1 MKRTLIITGIIATV
15 IIIVMIVFNKLASR
29 RTDVSTWAEV
39 KKGLFEV
46 TVTGA
51 GELYAEKSLDVKGP
65 DIAQSSNQDDHGG
78 GGRGSEGSRGGGGH
92 MRVADFKITDIVPEG
107 TMVKEGDYIAQLDR
121 TTYDNTL
128 KDEFTNLETYQSKLE
143 MKMLDTAVT
152 LTNLRDEI
160 RNQRYVVE
168 EAQITLEQSKYE
180 PPATIRQAE
189 ISLNKAQ
196 RALEQN
202 KKNYKLKLAQ
212 ALSDIK
218 QQKQNLADETLLVT
232 NLQNFLAKFT
242 IMAPSSGI
250 VIYKKD
256 WGGTKRKTGS
266 SINAFDRIVATLP
279 DLTSMIS
286 KTYAS
291 EIEVNKI
298 KIGQKVNV
306 SIDALPGKAL
316 TGTVISVANI
326 GEVLANSDAKM
337 FEVLIKI
344 DGTDTQLRP
353 SMTTYN
359 KIIIK
364 SYNDAVYIPLECVHA
379 GIDSIP
385 FVYKKNHTK
394 QIVLLGDV
402 NDKNVIVRQ
411 GLEAGADI
419 YLIPPTETSKFK
431 FVGENLISEIKKG
444 I

>member
-1 MKRTLIITGIIATV
+1 MKKTLIITGIVAVI
-15 IIIVMIVFNKLASR
+15 IIIVMIVFNKLASKR
-29 RTDVSTWAEV
+29 DDVSTWAEV
-39 KKGLFEV
+39 KQGLFEV
-46 TVTGA
+46 TVTGS

-65 DIAQSSNQDDHGG
+65 DISQTQTQSQGG
-78 GGRGSEGSRGGGGH
+78 GGREGGGMNRGGM
-92 MRVADFKITDIVPEG
+92 MRAADFKITDIVSEG

-121 TTYDNTL
+121 TSYDNTL
-128 KDEFTNLETYQSKLE
+128 KDAMQNLTTLQANLE
-143 MKMLDTAVT
+143 MKILDTAVT

-160 RNQRYVVE
+160 RNQKYVVE
-168 EAQITLEQSKYE
+168 EAEITLEQSKYE

-196 RALEQN
+196 RALEQE
-202 KKNYKLKLAQ
+202 KKNYSLRFAQAKRDIKEKKLA
-212 ALSDIK
+212 LEDG
-218 QQKQNLADETLLVT
+218 NLLVN
-232 NLQNFLAKFT
+232 NLQSFLAKFT
-242 IMAPSSGI
+242 IRAPSSGI
-250 VIYKKD
+250 VIYKTD
-256 WGGTKRKTGS
+256 WGGTKRKIGS

-291 EIEVNKI
+291 EIEVNKV
-298 KIGQKVNV
+298 KVGQKVDIT
-306 SIDALPGKAL
+306 IDALPGKAL

-402 NDKNVIVRQ
+402 NDKNVVVKQ

-419 YLIPPTETSKFK
+419 YLIPPAETSKFK
-431 FVGENLISEIKKG
+431 LVGENLIPEIRKG